1 MDNLAAK
8 GTQDDGKG
16 YTRRRQRVHTTTAK
30 GTHDDDKE
38 NKNTTHNVLDTT
50 MGKQHVYLTTCFF
63 KLLL

>member
-1 MDNLAAK
+1 MYYK
-8 GTQDDGKG
+8 IHKWTIWQ
-16 YTRRRQRVHTTTAK
+16 QMVHKTTAK
-30 GTHDDDKE
+30 GTHDDYKE